1 MVPGQPS
8 IARSYGRLRI
18 LLQQGGGR
26 VQGVWRHGRL
36 EGEVWA
42 DNQYGGYEE
51 AVYSAGLRHGP
62 ARTFGPC
69 PNRSAH
75 YKVTKS

>member
-1 MVPGQPS
+1 M
-8 IARSYGRLRI
+8 
-18 LLQQGGGR
+18 
-26 VQGVWRHGRL
+26 

-69 PNRSAH
+69 PNRSAL
-75 YKVTKS
+75 YKVIKLYRQLINHFKVI